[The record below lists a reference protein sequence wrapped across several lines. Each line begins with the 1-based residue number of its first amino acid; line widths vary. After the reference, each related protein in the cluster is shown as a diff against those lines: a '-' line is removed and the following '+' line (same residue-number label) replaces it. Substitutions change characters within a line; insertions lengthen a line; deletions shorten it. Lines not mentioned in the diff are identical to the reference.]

1 MRAVLRLLRVMA
13 LLLVGTAA
21 AVSAPAASADQ
32 ARDGQYW
39 LQDLNLPAAWEISR
53 GASVVVGVVDSGANT
68 RHPDLAGALLPGTVL
83 NGDPT
88 TDDPV
93 GHGTAVSILIA
104 GRGHDGDDGT
114 LDDGTLGVAPE
125 AMLLP
130 ITADGGSHWLR
141 EGIRWAVDHGARVIN
156 VSSGAYNG
164 EAAARGYHDSL
175 VYAESRDVVVVV
187 SAGGGDGAGRVSG
200 LASRPG
206 VVAVSAVDDT
216 GTFRPDVSN
225 QGPGVELAAPGVAMS
240 MLSEDGDAGFRLK
253 TFTGT
258 SLSAPIVA
266 GTAALIRSEYPDLN
280 AASVVQ
286 RLVSTATDAGQPG
299 RDPQYGHGIVNPVA
313 ALTADV
319 APVAANPLGSVTE
332 LLETTPGPPVA
343 QGPPESSAGEPV
355 SLGAVFGV
363 LAGAAVLG
371 GAAVLVVVLI
381 VRRRRPAPVRHPPPP
396 GSWH

>member
-1 MRAVLRLLRVMA
+1 MRTVVRLLRVVA
-13 LLLVGTAA
+13 VLLLVGTAA
-21 AVSAPAASADQ
+21 AVGAPAASADR

-53 GASVVVGVVDSGANT
+53 GAGVVVGVVDSGANT
-68 RHPDLAGALLPGTVL
+68 RHPDLAGALLPGTVI

-93 GHGTAVSILIA
+93 GHGTAVSVVLA
-104 GRGHDGDDGT
+104 GRGHGGG
-114 LDDGTLGVAPE
+114 DGTLGVAPE

-130 ITADGGSHWLR
+130 ITADSGSNWLQ
-141 EGIRWAVDHGARVIN
+141 EGIRWAVDHGAGVIN
-156 VSSGAYNG
+156 VSSGAYIG
-164 EAAARGYHDSL
+164 EASARGYHDSL
-175 VYAESRDVVVVV
+175 AYAESRDVVVVA
-187 SAGGGDGAGRVSG
+187 SAGKGDGAGRVSG

-225 QGPGVELAAPGVAMS
+225 QGPDVELAAPGVAMP
-240 MLSEDGDAGFRLK
+240 MVSEDGDAGFRLA

-258 SLSAPIVA
+258 SFSAPIVA
-266 GTAALIRSEYPDLN
+266 GTAALIRSEYPELN

-286 RLVSTATDAGQPG
+286 RLISTATDAGPAG
-299 RDPQYGHGIVNPVA
+299 HDPQYGHGIVNPVA

-319 APVAANPLGSVTE
+319 TPAAENPLGSVTE
-332 LLETTPGPPVA
+332 LLEATPVPPVA

-355 SLGAVFGV
+355 SLGVVFGV
-363 LAGAAVLG
+363 LGGTAVLV
-371 GAAVLVVVLI
+371 GAGVLVVVLV
-381 VRRRRPAPVRHPPPP
+381 VRCRRPTPVRHPPPTGP
-396 GSWH
+396 WR